1 MPIGRRNWTNPL
13 EKEGTANI
21 GHNNSILWGGGGEQW
36 DSEWKN
42 ILYFGERGEKR
53 EKGKINFKK
62 QNKLLKFIFQ
72 NFT

>member
-1 MPIGRRNWTNPL
+1 M
-13 EKEGTANI
+13 
-21 GHNNSILWGGGGEQW
+21 GGGGEQW